1 MSTSSNGL
9 IDLGNV
15 AIEDLAATNGE
26 IAVGKLADL
35 AGVTTDTLKSSR
47 ITEIVDDITSSASY
61 GAVELKNKAEN
72 KGVLGIGTSSAGATL
87 TLNGLGDT
95 SVNLV
100 QYSDD
105 KVAGVEMK
113 HQMSKLVT
121 KGNGVVG
128 AVTGATG
135 ILNVADKTLTVQGN
149 VDVASVEID
158 KTATLVLGESEDAS
172 KPYTVDAKYLTVDGT
187 FDASANTVTVTERF
201 EVSGVADIKEL
212 ALSAQGDR

>member
-72 KGVLGIGTSSAGATL
+72 KGVLGEMRVLFPDLL
-87 TLNGLGDT
+87 TR
-95 SVNLV
+95 
-100 QYSDD
+100 
-105 KVAGVEMK
+105 
-113 HQMSKLVT
+113 
-121 KGNGVVG
+121 
-128 AVTGATG
+128 
-135 ILNVADKTLTVQGN
+135 
-149 VDVASVEID
+149 
-158 KTATLVLGESEDAS
+158 
-172 KPYTVDAKYLTVDGT
+172 AK
-187 FDASANTVTVTERF
+187 
-201 EVSGVADIKEL
+201 
-212 ALSAQGDR
+212 

>member
-15 AIEDLAATNGE
+15 AIEDLAVTNGE

-135 ILNVADKTLTVQGN
+135 ILINKA
-149 VDVASVEID
+149 I
-158 KTATLVLGESEDAS
+158 
-172 KPYTVDAKYLTVDGT
+172 
-187 FDASANTVTVTERF
+187 
-201 EVSGVADIKEL
+201 I
-212 ALSAQGDR
+212 